1 MIRIATPMKYLAAIV
16 FLLVSAPALAA
27 EPAAAPGLLE
37 SSARM
42 LLALLVVLGIILLL
56 YALSRKGFGFLPS
69 AKGGAIEV
77 VEMRSLGPKKGIC
90 LVRVR
95 GEELLLGLGADR
107 VEFLARIEGGAEAPS
122 FEQTLQDHIEDKP

>member
-1 MIRIATPMKYLAAIV
+1 MNYLIATVL
-16 FLLVSAPALAA
+16 LLVSAPALAA

-42 LLALLVVLGIILLL
+42 LIALLVVLGIILLL

-77 VEMRSLGPKKGIC
+77 VEMRSLGPKKGVC

-107 VEFLARIEGGAEAPS
+107 VEFLARIEGGAAGPAAGPS
-122 FEQTLQDHIEDKP
+122 FEQALQEKIGEKA